1 MGKIKRKTYKKK
13 HSKRFK
19 GGMPAFVGAPLNY
32 NNFSTYPGLT
42 THGGNH
48 YGLNS
53 WNNDLYT
60 GNIINERAFSIFPN
74 KYTQG
79 LRGGYIYNKSKMRYN
94 KSKTSK
100 RKTYGGLGPLLSD
113 AVNGTQN
120 IGNSVGNIYNTLAGL
135 PSGPSPLPYEQ
146 KLSFNN
152 I

>member
-1 MGKIKRKTYKKK
+1 MGKVKRKTYKKK

-60 GNIINERAFSIFPN
+60 GNITNERDFSIFPN
-74 KYTQG
+74 KY
-79 LRGGYIYNKSKMRYN
+79 LRGGYVYHKSNKIKH
-94 KSKTSK
+94 KKTRSK

-113 AVNGTQN
+113 AVNGSNN

-135 PSGPSPLPYEQ
+135 PQNPSSLPYVQNE
-146 KLSFNN
+146 LVRSYN